1 MKRFDSQV
9 VVVTGAGG
17 GIGVA
22 TCVQFGEEGALV
34 AGLDIDGTSLQR
46 LQRSFAERGLQAKLV
61 THTVDATQAA
71 AVNASMDRVLE
82 HWGRIDVLVNNAGIE
97 ETESVTNTSEEMWDR
112 QIEVN
117 LKSVFLCA
125 KAVLPQMLGSGHGVI
140 VNVASIEAI
149 VPEPNSAAYVA
160 SKGGIVALTR
170 EMALTYAH
178 HGIRVN
184 AVCPGTIDTPMAW
197 RSIEKHGGADVM
209 LPEIERLQ
217 PIGRLGRPEEVAKAV
232 AFLASQDASFVTGHN
247 LLVDGGYAV
256 Q

>member
-1 MKRFDSQV
+1 MSRFDSRV

-17 GIGVA
+17 GIGLA
-22 TCVQFGEEGALV
+22 TCLQFGEEGALV
-34 AGLDIDGTSLQR
+34 AGLDIDAAALER
-46 LQRSFAERGLQAKLV
+46 LGRSFAERNLQAKLI
-61 THTVDATQAA
+61 TLATDVSRAE
-71 AVNASMDRVLE
+71 AVNGSIETVLRR
-82 HWGRIDVLVNNAGIE
+82 WGRIDVLINNAGIE
-97 ETESVTNTSEEMWDR
+97 ETDSVLNTTEEMWDR
-112 QIEVN
+112 QIDVN

-125 KAVLPQMLGSGHGVI
+125 KAVLPHMLKSGGGAI
-140 VNVASIEAI
+140 VNVASIEAV

-160 SKGGIVALTR
+160 SKGGIVALTK
-170 EMALTYAH
+170 EMALTYAR

-184 AVCPGTIDTPMAW
+184 SVCPGTIDTPMAW
-197 RSIEKHGGADVM
+197 RSIEKHGGRDVM

-232 AFLASQDASFVTGHN
+232 LFLASEDASFVTGHP

>member
-1 MKRFDSQV
+1 MNRFDSQV

-17 GIGVA
+17 GIGLA

-34 AGLDIDGTSLQR
+34 AGLDIDGTSLQ
-46 LQRSFAERGLQAKLV
+46 LLERSFADRGLQAKLV
-61 THTVDATQAA
+61 THTVDVTQSA
-71 AVNASMDRVLE
+71 AVTAAIDHVLE
-82 HWGRIDVLVNNAGIE
+82 RWGRIDVLVNNAGIA
-97 ETESVTNTSEEMWDR
+97 ETDSVLNTSEEMWDR

-125 KAVLPQMLGSGHGVI
+125 RAVLPQMLGSGRGAI

-149 VPEPNSAAYVA
+149 VPQRNSAAYVA

-184 AVCPGTIDTPMAW
+184 AVCPGAIDTPMAW
-197 RSIEKHGGADVM
+197 RSIEKHGGAAVM

-217 PIGRLGRPEEVAKAV
+217 PVGRLGRPNEVAKAV
-232 AFLASQDASFVTGHN
+232 AFLASQDASFVTGHP